1 MPNRYEE
8 SLTRIARKFRKT
20 AEDAARE
27 GIIPYQSAD
36 GKWIGNPYDGNSWWT
51 GGFWPG
57 LMWQLWRFTGDD
69 FFQGEARRV
78 EKLLTDEFRTFLR
91 LNHDVGFMYLL
102 SCGANAKLTGD
113 AQAETDLLHAA
124 SLLMGRFNPAGF
136 IRAWNEP
143 DRVGYAIIDCM
154 MNLTLLYRAS
164 RDTGDPRFR
173 QVARIHADTT
183 LREFLRE
190 NGSVSHIIEF
200 DPETGKRVREHPGQ
214 GYALGSQWSRG
225 QAWGLYGFTL
235 AFRHLEDPK
244 YLEAAEKIAA
254 NFTAHIRPDGLTD
267 CDFCQP
273 AGEERID
280 NIAGAIAACGL
291 LELAGLTGKEAW
303 KAAAEQLVS
312 GLLEHCADW
321 GENRCGILTRCTASY
336 HDDGA
341 GRHTNIVYGD
351 YFLVE
356 ALMKLCGKDPDL
368 WSSNLMTEGTKQYD
382 HTVSAE

>member
-1 MPNRYEE
+1 MPKQYEE
-8 SLTRIARKFRKT
+8 ALRRIAEKFRKT
-20 AEDAARE
+20 AETAAE
-27 GIIPYQSAD
+27 AGMIPYKSTG
-36 GKWIGNPYDGNSWWT
+36 GKWISSPYDGNSWWT

-57 LMWQLWRFTGDD
+57 LMWQLWQLTGDG
-69 FFQGEARRV
+69 FFQQEARRV
-78 EKLLTDEFRTFLR
+78 EALLTDDFRAFRR

-113 AQAETDLLHAA
+113 EQAETDVLHAA
-124 SLLMGRFNPAGF
+124 SLMMGRFNPAGF

-143 DRVGYAIIDCM
+143 ERTGYAIIDCM

-173 QVARIHADTT
+173 LVAKIHADTT

-190 NGSVSHIIEF
+190 DGSVSHIIEF

-225 QAWGLYGFTL
+225 QAWGLYGFAL
-235 AFRHLEDPK
+235 AYRHLREPQ
-244 YLEAAEKIAA
+244 YLQAAEKIAE
-254 NFTAHIRPDGLTD
+254 NFTAHIRADGLTD

-273 AGEERID
+273 ADEERID

-291 LELAGLTGKEAW
+291 QELASLTGEEAW
-303 KAAAEQLVS
+303 KQQAERLVK
-312 GLLEHCADW
+312 GLLDSCTDW
-321 GENRCGILTRCTASY
+321 GPEHCGILTRCTASY
-336 HDDGA
+336 YDDGA
-341 GRHTNIVYGD
+341 GRHTNILYGD

-356 ALMKLCGKDPDL
+356 ALMKLCGRDPEL
-368 WSSNLMTEGTKQYD
+368 WS
-382 HTVSAE
+382 